1 MGGKQSTVLGV
12 PHSSCVVARR
22 SLVLAASALATLCY
36 LPPDGRLVALAQE
49 AYPAKPVKIV
59 VGMPPGSFTDLTAR
73 LIGEE
78 LRADLGQSFVV
89 ENRPGAATNIATAT
103 VARAP
108 NDGYTLLLAS
118 NSNTMNVTLYRNLPF
133 DVRKDFIPVALI
145 TSAGFVLVVSPTLG
159 VSNLQEL
166 IALARSKPGFLNF
179 ASTGSGTANHLAVE
193 MFAQMAGAKVTT
205 IFYKGSME
213 GVTDVIGGRVHGM
226 FAPGSTAM
234 PHVAAGT
241 LKALGVTTP
250 RRSAFAPDVPT
261 VAEAGLPG
269 YDVSMWNGLFAPV
282 GTPPDIIQ
290 RLAAVATK
298 AVRSA
303 ELQQK
308 IKQNGGDPVALGPQ
322 EFADYVEKDIAKW
335 AEVVKG
341 AGIQPQQ

>member
-78 LRADLGQSFVV
+78 LRADLGQSFVI

-193 MFAQMAGAKVTT
+193 MFAQMAGVKVTT

-213 GVTDVIGGRVHGM
+213 GVIRRDRRPRARDVRARLDRDAARRGGHPESTRRHHPAPQRVC
-226 FAPGSTAM
+226 S
-234 PHVAAGT
+234 
-241 LKALGVTTP
+241 
-250 RRSAFAPDVPT
+250 
-261 VAEAGLPG
+261 
-269 YDVSMWNGLFAPV
+269 
-282 GTPPDIIQ
+282 
-290 RLAAVATK
+290 
-298 AVRSA
+298 
-303 ELQQK
+303 
-308 IKQNGGDPVALGPQ
+308 
-322 EFADYVEKDIAKW
+322 
-335 AEVVKG
+335 
-341 AGIQPQQ
+341 